1 MGARIPGGFLLKF
14 QSIRE
19 FLQNSVITVILLYL
33 LVIVLILVFSSNI
46 LGSMDQNTIGE
57 DGISLVLLMAIP
69 LILIISLGYSFIYVW
84 RKVRSKHSSYRFRLR
99 LVLLIFLIIF
109 LISLPQTVLSL
120 RFVDMVFNQWFGPE
134 VGMALDSGL
143 EIALE
148 YYFDLNRELEDIG
161 NSPYLSLSA
170 SRVSQSPERVWKE
183 LKSQFPMIEG
193 IQILSPED
201 LYVFGDPRLTYSRE
215 ELELIKPGLIPKRT
229 VPDFS
234 ILGYMKE
241 LKSSGTPYKVVL
253 YRTIPR
259 EFDDHARNLTQG
271 IEKFKQFEEYDKLFS
286 VGLILFY
293 AIFLV
298 PMLFLGFV
306 VALVISQRMIK
317 PFLGLE
323 EATRRV
329 AQGDYSYR
337 LLSRENDDFSFLTD
351 SFNTM
356 VKELE
361 VSRMETLQTEKV
373 SAWQDIAQR
382 LAHEIR
388 NPLTPIRLYAQ
399 RVLTRLGDD
408 EIPEQVIRKGMNR
421 ILVEVDNLNSLL
433 TEFRE
438 FARQKSPAMEELNL
452 KKFLHSIIEV
462 LEESSPGVTFL
473 TEDLRD
479 DLYIHAD
486 PGQFRQVFQNLFSNA
501 LQAMGGEGII
511 ILRADLVKK
520 GYSVYSRVQVSDS
533 GPGIP
538 EDLLDQVFNPYFTT
552 RDKGTGLG
560 LSIVERIIHDHK
572 GRIWVESSPG
582 EGTTFYL
589 DLPYEEMYGKDT
601 DYR

>member
-109 LISLPQTVLSL
+109 LISLPPTVLSL
-120 RFVDMVFNQWFGPE
+120 LFVAMVFNQWFGPE

>member
-1 MGARIPGGFLLKF
+1 M
-14 QSIRE
+14 
-19 FLQNSVITVILLYL
+19 TVVLLYL
-33 LVIVLILVFSSNI
+33 LVIVLILVFSSSI
-46 LGSMDQNTIGE
+46 LGGMDQNTIGE
-57 DGISLVLLMAIP
+57 DGVSLILLLAIP
-69 LILIISLGYSFIYVW
+69 LILIFSLGYSFIYVW
-84 RKVRSKHSSYRFRLR
+84 RKVRTKHSTYRFRLR

-109 LISLPQTVLSL
+109 LVSLPQTVLSL
-120 RFVDMVFNQWFGPE
+120 RFVEMVFNRWFGPD
-134 VGMALDSGL
+134 VGIALDSGL

-148 YYFDLNRELEDIG
+148 YYSDLNRELVDIG
-161 NSPYLSLSA
+161 NSPYFSLSV

-183 LKSQFPMIEG
+183 LKSQFPLIEG
-193 IQILSPED
+193 IQLLSPDD
-201 LYVFGDPRLTYSRE
+201 LFVFGDPRLTYSRDD
-215 ELELIKPGLIPKRT
+215 LELISPGLIPKRT

-241 LKSSGTPYKVVL
+241 IQVSGVPYRVVL

-259 EFDDHARNLTQG
+259 EFDEHARNLTQV
-271 IEKFKQFEEYDKLFS
+271 IEKFKQFEEYDQLFRI
-286 VGLILFY
+286 GLFLFY

-323 EATRRV
+323 DATRRV

-337 LLSRENDDFSFLTD
+337 LLSREKDDFSFLSD
-351 SFNTM
+351 SFNSM

-361 VSRMETLQTEKV
+361 VSRRETLQTEKV

-399 RVLTRLGDD
+399 RVLVRLDDD
-408 EIPEQVIRKGMNR
+408 EIPQEVIRKGMNR

-438 FARQKSPAMEELNL
+438 FARQKPPAMEDLNL
-452 KKFLHSIIEV
+452 RKFLYSIVEV
-462 LEESSPGVTFL
+462 LEESNPGVVFHMD
-473 TEDLRD
+473 DLQEN
-479 DLYIHAD
+479 LYIHAD
-486 PGQFRQVFQNLFSNA
+486 QGQIRQVFQNLISNA
-501 LQAMGGEGII
+501 LQAIDGDGVI

-520 GYSVYSRVQVSDS
+520 GYSVYCRIQVSDS

-538 EDLLDQVFNPYFTT
+538 DEMQDKVFNPYFTT
-552 RDKGTGLG
+552 REDGTGLG

-572 GRIWVESSPG
+572 GRIWVESVPG

-589 DLPYEEMYGKDT
+589 DLPYEELYGKDT
-601 DYR
+601 DHR